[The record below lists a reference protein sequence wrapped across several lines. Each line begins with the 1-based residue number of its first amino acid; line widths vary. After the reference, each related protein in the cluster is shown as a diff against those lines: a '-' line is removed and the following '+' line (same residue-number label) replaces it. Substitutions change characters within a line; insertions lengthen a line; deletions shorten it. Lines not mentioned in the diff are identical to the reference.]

1 MLKQNLKATAM
12 PWEKHTLR
20 VVDRHKEEKTPSVG
34 DKLMVANKSLVVE
47 KSLLVDHNK
56 WQNQAELAESLRQ
69 LREANTNKED
79 H

>member
-12 PWEKHTLR
+12 PWERHTPR
-20 VVDRHKEEKTPSVG
+20 VVDRHVGKKTPSAG

-47 KSLLVDHNK
+47 KSLPVDHNK
-56 WQNQAELAESLRQ
+56 W
-69 LREANTNKED
+69 